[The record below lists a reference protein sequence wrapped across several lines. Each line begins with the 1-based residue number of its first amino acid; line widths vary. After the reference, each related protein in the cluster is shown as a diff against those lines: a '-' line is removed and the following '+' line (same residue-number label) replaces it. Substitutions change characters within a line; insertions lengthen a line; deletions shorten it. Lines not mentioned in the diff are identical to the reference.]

1 MALDRNKVLEAA
13 QKYLAKGSY
22 DKAIA
27 EYQKLYAADPKD
39 VRTLLKIGDLHT
51 RRGATREAVEAYM
64 GVATSYAQT
73 GFAQKAVAVYK
84 QVIKLQPGYIE
95 PYLRLADAFES
106 LGLTSDA
113 LATYEQLAIIHA
125 QNGELDKS
133 LAVLGRMVELDPTN
147 LPVRIRYAEGLSKAS
162 RTADAAR
169 EFEAGAAQLKQQG
182 RMDDYLKVAERLLYH
197 RPEDATLALEL
208 AKLYLERD
216 DAKRALAKLQI
227 CFKVNPK
234 DTTVLELLASA
245 FIKLDQKPKAV
256 SVYREIA
263 KIHLEQ
269 KRPEE
274 RAKILKRILEI
285 DPGDAEARQQLA
297 SYAEPAR
304 KQLNEDHIVP
314 RGAVVGGAGASA
326 REPSR
331 AAPMPGARPA
341 TAAPP
346 RPAPVIPPPGARSA
360 TAVPPPRPT
369 TAVEDEPPS
378 VEIVPDD
385 DDVVI
390 EAEPA
395 EVAIEVPEPV
405 ASGGSSAA
413 RRPSM
418 PPEVAL
424 EAQVARLLTECDVFA
439 RYGLKSKILEQ
450 LRRAVALAPRHVEAR
465 ERLKDALLDAGRT
478 DEAVEQLVALADIFR
493 DERPQLAQIYLK
505 QVLSLDPSNAR
516 ARAEARPSMPPAP
529 MTTDE
534 DEPELVA
541 SADEPPSVE
550 EAVLFVDDDDAPAAG
565 STRPPSAQAPSTR
578 PPGARAPS
586 TRPPEP
592 ATTMQEAIAGLE
604 VDDGPELLA
613 TTEEPAADR
622 TMITAIPDDGF
633 FAEPPAYVPA
643 APAPIET
650 YAPAPEPFEVEP
662 SGLGPLSVQEFEA
675 APVAVPEAAPRAQLP
690 PGEVEEILDEAD
702 FYLAQGLL
710 EEARGSISD
719 ALDAHPGHPIL
730 MEKLQ
735 EIEDARAAA
744 EAQAAA
750 LAAAQATA
758 REEEDESFALAAKL
772 AEELETQ
779 APVAQA
785 ADVIDVD
792 SVFAQ
797 FKKGIE
803 QQIDAS
809 DSDTHYDL
817 GIAYKEMGLL
827 DDAMQAF
834 ALAMKNPSREC
845 IAATM
850 IGLCRLE
857 QGKVDAAIEMF
868 ERGLDAPGR
877 TPREEMGLYFE
888 LGAAYETKG
897 DLEAA
902 LEHFERVRAK
912 DPRFRDVTV
921 RIRALEDRLAEQPA
935 EEPLDD
941 VDRAFDD
948 LLADD

>member
-1 MALDRNKVLEAA
+1 MAIDRNKVLEAA

-39 VRTLLKIGDLHT
+39 VRTLLKIGDLYT
-51 RRGATREAVEAYM
+51 RKGAVREAIEAYM
-64 GVATSYAQT
+64 GVAQAYAET
-73 GFAQKAVAVYK
+73 GFAQKSVAVYK

-95 PYLRLADAFES
+95 PYLRLADSFES

-113 LATYEQLAIIHA
+113 LATYEQLAIIHV
-125 QNGELDKS
+125 QNGELEKG
-133 LAVLGRMVELDPTN
+133 LAVLGRMVELDPSN
-147 LPVRIRYAEGLSKAS
+147 LPVRIRYAEGLSKAG

-169 EFEAGAAQLKQQG
+169 EFEAGATQLKQQG

-208 AKLYLERD
+208 ARMYLERD
-216 DAKRALAKLQI
+216 DAKRALAKLQV

-234 DTTVLELLASA
+234 DTVVLEMLASA

-297 SYAEPAR
+297 SYAQPNRPLA
-304 KQLNEDHIVP
+304 EDFVVP
-314 RGAVVGGAGASA
+314 PNAVVGGGGAA
-326 REPSR
+326 REAPAPR
-331 AAPMPGARPA
+331 AQ
-341 TAAPP
+341 TAVPP
-346 RPAPVIPPPGARSA
+346 RPAPVIPAPGAKPA
-360 TAVPPPRPT
+360 TVAPPVVAERPAPRPVLQI
-369 TAVEDEPPS
+369 VEQDE
-378 VEIVPDD
+378 
-385 DDVVI
+385 DDVVL

-395 EVAIEVPEPV
+395 EIPVEVPEP
-405 ASGGSSAA
+405 AKSPA
-413 RRPSM
+413 RPTM

-450 LRRAVALAPRHVEAR
+450 LQRAVALAPKHVEAR
-465 ERLKDALLDAGRT
+465 ERLKDALIDAGRT
-478 DEAVEQLVALADIFR
+478 DEAVAQLLALADIFR

-505 QVLSLDPSNAR
+505 QVLALDPGNAVAKR
-516 ARAEARPSMPPAP
+516 EARPTVMPAALTSAADDDDGPEIEA
-529 MTTDE
+529 
-534 DEPELVA
+534 EPE
-541 SADEPPSVE
+541 SIE
-550 EAVLFVDDDDAPAAG
+550 EAVLFVDDDDLQSSRPRTKPPTEPPAN
-565 STRPPSAQAPSTR
+565 
-578 PPGARAPS
+578 
-586 TRPPEP
+586 
-592 ATTMQEAIAGLE
+592 MQDALTAAAE
-604 VDDGPELLA
+604 
-613 TTEEPAADR
+613 EEPAQDH
-622 TMITAIPDDGF
+622 TQITAIPDESF
-633 FAEPPAYVPA
+633 FTQPAPVAEP
-643 APAPIET
+643 APADR
-650 YAPAPEPFEVEP
+650 PFEVEP
-662 SGLGPLSVQEFEA
+662 SGLAPLSVQEFEA
-675 APVAVPEAAPRAQLP
+675 APVSAAEPSQRASLP
-690 PGEVEEILDEAD
+690 AGEVEEILDEAD
-702 FYLAQGLL
+702 FYLQQGLV
-710 EEARGSISD
+710 EEARD
-719 ALDAHPGHPIL
+719 ALTDALAAHPGHPIL
-730 MEKLQ
+730 LEKL
-735 EIEDARAAA
+735 EEVEEARVARD
-744 EAQAAA
+744 AQAAA
-750 LAAAQATA
+750 DAARDAAA
-758 REEEDESFALAAKL
+758 REDEDESFVLAAKL

-779 APVAQA
+779 APAAQA
-785 ADVIDVD
+785 TDAIDVD

-827 DDAMQAF
+827 DDAIQAF
-834 ALAMKNPSREC
+834 ALSMKNPSREC
-845 IAATM
+845 ISATM

-857 QGKVDAAIEMF
+857 QGKVDAAIEQF

-888 LGAAYETKG
+888 LGAAYEVKG

-902 LEHFERVRAK
+902 IEHFERVRAK
-912 DPRFRDVTV
+912 DPRFREVTM
-921 RIRALEDRLAEQPA
+921 RIRALEDRLAEQRPPSTVDA
-935 EEPLDD
+935 IDD